1 MKTFVIGLNYNPIE
15 EREDELIIE
24 FKIPAESHNEAVVKL
39 KLLIGTVLA
48 KKCFLIEERENV

>member
-1 MKTFVIGLNYNPIE
+1 MKIFVIGLNYNPIE

-24 FKIPAESHNEAVVKL
+24 FKIPAETYNEAVVKL

-48 KKCFLIEERENV
+48 KKCFLIEERDY